1 MKKIVMFNGSPR
13 FDGNN
18 STILNMIERG
28 AKEHYAQVKRYTL
41 FKMRASACMGCFG
54 CRINDGKCSIT
65 DELTKALEDV
75 KDADAIVVASPI
87 YFMQING
94 MVKNMYDRFF
104 PLMANDGTPRYG
116 AKKIVTV
123 YTQEMDDPHMH
134 DSYFDFL
141 AGTLF
146 PSFGL
151 DEVHRLVCMNANNP
165 ETAEQNEEL
174 KREAY
179 EVGRRLA
186 ADN

>member
-1 MKKIVMFNGSPR
+1 MVNLNLVPTKCRVLLVLKENGAMWTSDISEKIFEQKVVPNTNRWKWVIR
-13 FDGNN
+13 FY
-18 STILNMIERG
+18 L
-28 AKEHYAQVKRYTL
+28 
-41 FKMRASACMGCFG
+41 
-54 CRINDGKCSIT
+54 
-65 DELTKALEDV
+65 LE
-75 KDADAIVVASPI
+75 
-87 YFMQING
+87 MQING

-104 PLMANDGTPRYG
+104 PLMGNEGAPRYG
-116 AKKIVTV
+116 AKQIVTV

-151 DEVHRLVCMNANNP
+151 QEVHRMVCMNANNP
-165 ETAEQNEEL
+165 ETAENNEEL

-186 ADN
+186 AED